1 VSVGDDELDT
11 GQPAGLERAQEGG
24 PERAVLA
31 VTHIQAQDLPA
42 AVGGDPG
49 GDHHRPRH
57 HPAVHPR
64 LDIGGVQEHI
74 REGDMGQRPAAEG
87 GHLGV
92 QLPTDAGDLRLGD
105 PGVHAQGADQV
116 IDLAGGGAVHLGVC

>member
-57 HPAVHPR
+57 HPAVDPG
-64 LDIGGVQEHI
+64 LEVGGVDEQV
-74 REGDMGQRPAAEG
+74 REAGVGQRPGAEG
-87 GHLGV
+87 GHLAIQFGAD
-92 QLPTDAGDLRLGD
+92 PGHLRLGD
-105 PGVHAQGADQV
+105 PTVDAPG
-116 IDLAGGGAVHLGVC
+116 L